1 MKRKVSI
8 TMIFLCTFLSIVAD
22 ISVAEYAN
30 YKLNLIK
37 RFYSIG
43 TATINGTYYP
53 VGTSIARILTQN
65 LTNCVFIAE
74 PTEGSVAN
82 VEYLRK
88 NQIDLALMQSDIA
101 WQAAKGVG
109 PFIDNS
115 FKELRVLS
123 SLYSEVVQIV
133 VRSNSSIK
141 TIADL
146 KGCKISVGSK
156 ESGSAVN
163 AAQVLAAAGLQPGNY
178 ELVHERFTKATESLR
193 DGYVDAI
200 YYTGAIPADGI
211 SRLAAKIELRLIDIP
226 PEVQQQLVKEYP
238 YFSTETIPAG
248 SYRGQITPCNTI
260 GLRAL
265 LVTTE
270 HLSDKDAY
278 DFLKIIFQN
287 SLLISA
293 QHNKHNTSL
302 QFKRSDYLK
311 GVEPEMLHPG
321 AIKFFAADNNN

>member
-1 MKRKVSI
+1 MMKNKKLI
-8 TMIFLCTFLSIVAD
+8 IPILLFAFLSTGLPSLI
-22 ISVAEYAN
+22 AENAN
-30 YKLNLIK
+30 YRLNLIK
-37 RFYSIG
+37 RFFSIG

-53 VGTSIARILTQN
+53 VGNSIARTLSKN
-65 LTNCVFIAE
+65 LKNLVFIAE

-109 PFIDNS
+109 TFVDNS

-133 VRSNSSIK
+133 VKSSSSIK

-163 AAQVLAAAGLQPGNY
+163 ATQVLAAAGLQPGDY
-178 ELVHERFTKATESLR
+178 ELVYERFTRATESLR
-193 DGYVDAI
+193 DGYVDAV
-200 YYTGAIPADGI
+200 YYTGAVPADGI
-211 SRLAAKIELRLIDIP
+211 SRLAARIELRFVEIP
-226 PEVQQQLVKEYP
+226 AEAQQRLVKEYP
-238 YFSTETIPAG
+238 YFSGETIQAG
-248 SYRGQITPCNTI
+248 SYRGQINPCNTI

-265 LVTTE
+265 LVATE
-270 HLSDKDAY
+270 NLSDNHAN
-278 DFLKIIFQN
+278 DFLRIIYQN
-287 SLLISA
+287 SSLIATQNNS
-293 QHNKHNTSL
+293 SL
-302 QFKRSDYLK
+302 QFRREDHQK
-311 GVEPEMLHPG
+311 GVEPEMLHSG
-321 AIKFFAADNNN
+321 ARKFFSVGKK

>member
-1 MKRKVSI
+1 MMKSKVSI
-8 TMIFLCTFLSIVAD
+8 AAILLFAFLSTVPD
-22 ISVAEYAN
+22 VSLAENAN

-53 VGTSIARILTQN
+53 VGNSIARTLSKN
-65 LTNCVFIAE
+65 LKNLVFIAE

-101 WQAAKGVG
+101 WQAARGVG
-109 PFIDNS
+109 TFVDNS

-133 VRSNSSIK
+133 VKSNSSIK

-163 AAQVLAAAGLQPGNY
+163 ATQVLAAAGLQPGDY
-178 ELVHERFTKATESLR
+178 ELVYERFTKATESLR
-193 DGYVDAI
+193 DGYVDAV
-200 YYTGAIPADGI
+200 YYTGAVPADGI
-211 SRLAAKIELRLIDIP
+211 SRLAAKIELRFVEIP
-226 PEVQQQLVKEYP
+226 AEAQQRLVKEYP
-238 YFSTETIPAG
+238 YFSSETIQAG
-248 SYRGQITPCNTI
+248 SYRGQITLCNTI

-270 HLSDKDAY
+270 HLSDKDAH

-287 SLLISA
+287 SSLIAA
-293 QHNKHNTSL
+293 QNNTSL
-302 QFKRSDYLK
+302 QFRRSDYQK

-321 AIKFFAADNNN
+321 AIKFFAADKN